1 MTADLSRLS
10 VRAKSFDTPRIA
22 RHRGAGRGTRS
33 GTRTTAHDTRKHL
46 VLVHR
51 NRGEVTAVSKSD
63 IDEYS
68 DKLSNLSLPSY
79 ITIVIYTRVRVSE
92 RDGALSSA
100 LLFARMNIELVWHAE
115 SEMTR
120 LETQIFVTFSR
131 RGGRGS

>member
-1 MTADLSRLS
+1 M
-10 VRAKSFDTPRIA
+10 
-22 RHRGAGRGTRS
+22 
-33 GTRTTAHDTRKHL
+33 
-46 VLVHR
+46 HR